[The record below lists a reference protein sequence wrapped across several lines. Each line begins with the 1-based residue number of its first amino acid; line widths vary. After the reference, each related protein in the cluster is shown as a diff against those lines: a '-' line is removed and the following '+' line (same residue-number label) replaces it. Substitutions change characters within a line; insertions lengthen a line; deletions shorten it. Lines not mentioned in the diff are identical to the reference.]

1 MIKNNFAQTL
11 NDSIAWNKAVDAE
24 FKKPQ
29 SVTIGE
35 MIVVAMPRPA
45 GGGGDDDKIAA

>member
-1 MIKNNFAQTL
+1 MIRNDFAKTL
-11 NDSIAWNKAVDAE
+11 NDSIAWNNAVDAE
-24 FKKPQ
+24 FKKEQ
-29 SVTIGE
+29 TQTVGE